1 MIKNRKVTLKQVAA
15 AANLAVPTVSQ
26 ILNGRRNYCSEEQI
40 ARVRKLAREMGYQP
54 NIGYKIMIGEKTRT
68 VAILFSQ
75 ERTYH
80 TEENRNLTIRLISEL
95 EKTGE
100 SVYAVTM
107 GNSREENQQ
116 RIRDLINRGCSAFV
130 VLGSPVGE
138 DSLIRLIED
147 NGIDYVST
155 NNEYS
160 RNDLHLDCDAVFQQY
175 ADDILNHQ
183 ARHAV
188 YVMADGYYHA
198 FCRSSAALLRKRGT
212 AATLLSIETCDRQ
225 PFDCSD
231 LLFEQGYKAVSRQLK
246 QEPAAEC
253 WIFASDYHA
262 LGAMKALLEHDCK
275 IGEDIR
281 LYGMGNTRAGR
292 FSVFPVNTS
301 DIMLEEQVSWLIRH
315 LRASAA
321 ERKIL
326 VPKTLFRS

>member
-26 ILNGRRNYCSEEQI
+26 ILNGRRNYCSGEQI
-40 ARVRKLAREMGYQP
+40 ARVRKLADEMGYQP
-54 NIGYKIMIGEKTRT
+54 NIGYKIMVGEKTRT

-130 VLGSPVGE
+130 ILGSPVGE
-138 DSLIRLIED
+138 ESLIRLIED
-147 NGIDYVST
+147 NGIDYVSA

-160 RNDLHLDCDAVFQQY
+160 RNDLRFDYNAVFLKY
-175 ADDILNHQ
+175 AGDILKYG
-183 ARHAV
+183 ARRAAYIMV
-188 YVMADGYYHA
+188 DKYFQMYCAE
-198 FCRSSAALLRKRGT
+198 SAAFLKENGT
-212 AATLLSIETCDRQ
+212 ESILYSIEDCARQ

-231 LLFEQGYKAVSRQLK
+231 LVFEQGYHAVNHALAQGEK
-246 QEPAAEC
+246 AEC
-253 WIFASDYHA
+253 WIFANDYRA
-262 LGAMKALLEHDCK
+262 LGGMKALQEHGRLGK
-275 IGEDIR
+275 NIR
-281 LYGMGNTRAGR
+281 LYGMNNTRAGR
-292 FSVFPVNTS
+292 FSIFPVNTS
-301 DIMLEEQVSWLIRH
+301 DVMLEEQVSWLLQH
-315 LRASAA
+315 LKNTAP
-321 ERKIL
+321 EHKIL
-326 VPKTLFRS
+326 IPEILIRS